1 MNKSCLYDADCGAG
15 AGCFRSD
22 PSIGLRGNCLAG
34 IHDNIYTP
42 PGQNSCSNDYHCPT
56 RCCKNGQCAPTRE
69 CFKFNCKNVDASTR
83 KDEFGKCLEAA
94 LRMHKIPTGYGE
106 GLFEVASACVLEC
119 GGGAHGPSHHNARG
133 LIGRNG
139 LGPDP
144 VPSPVPYS
152 GPAWNPSAA
161 SSSWDASGVTS
172 YGRGVYNRSAC
183 ESTF

>member
-1 MNKSCLYDADCGAG
+1 MYDADCGTG

-34 IHDNIYTP
+34 IHNNIYTP
-42 PGQNSCSNDYHCPT
+42 PGQNSCSNDYHCPS

-119 GGGAHGPSHHNARG
+119 GAGAHGEGHHRPAGG
-133 LIGRNG
+133 LIGRSG
-139 LGPDP
+139 LGPEP
-144 VPSPVPYS
+144 TVAPSGRV
-152 GPAWNPSAA
+152 WNPTAP
-161 SSSWDASGVTS
+161 SSWDATGVTS
-172 YGRGVYNRSAC
+172 NGGGAYNRSAC